1 MPDIRFHCSNCGQTL
16 DAPEELATQSI
27 ACPTCKE
34 TILVP
39 LRGRPIERPK
49 PPERPPNAG
58 TIPAPVPG
66 PQPPGLELPPME
78 GSGVA
83 AFLTC
88 MAVFEL
94 VAAPL
99 AGLGVGSV
107 NTVAGWV
114 VFLGGVV
121 SGLSLLGFA
130 RVIESTSQSAQR
142 LRRIEML
149 IQKGHDDK
157 KAG

>member
-1 MPDIRFHCSNCGQTL
+1 
-16 DAPEELATQSI
+16 
-27 ACPTCKE
+27 
-34 TILVP
+34 
-39 LRGRPIERPK
+39 
-49 PPERPPNAG
+49 
-58 TIPAPVPG
+58 
-66 PQPPGLELPPME
+66 ME